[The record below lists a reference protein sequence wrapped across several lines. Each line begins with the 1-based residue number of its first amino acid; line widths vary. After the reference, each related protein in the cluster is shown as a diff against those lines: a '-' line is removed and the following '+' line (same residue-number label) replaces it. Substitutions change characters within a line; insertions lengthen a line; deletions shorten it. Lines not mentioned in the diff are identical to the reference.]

1 MPQALALVKGLGG
14 RSRRLAA
21 RKFAI
26 DYALHRQWRGIK
38 RRRCWRSGRTSWLV
52 NDTKPGDT
60 LRDGVDGSGRRG
72 ETYRANSSRSNRC
85 SMGPLGIQGL
95 PPRVELRHEE

>member
-21 RKFAI
+21 RTFAI
-26 DYALHRQWRGIK
+26 DYALHRDWRGIK
-38 RRRCWRSGRTSWLV
+38 SRRCYLSGRTSRLI
-52 NDTKPGDT
+52 NDTKPDDT

-72 ETYRANSSRSNRC
+72 ETYRANNSRSNRC
-85 SMGPLGIQGL
+85 SMGPLGIQRL
-95 PPRVELRHEE
+95 PPRVELR